1 MCRGGWY
8 TFSFRYAQALIKG
21 PSHLLSC
28 HSVTSL
34 CLLAVTPSVP
44 TEHPR
49 VHVLLLCWLCS
60 EASFFSFLAHGTA
73 NPSIT
78 PPRSA
83 CKSAVIG
90 GSIIPGQGF
99 LLGIA
104 PAGWQNAC
112 GGPFEFQF
120 PAWLVWSGLACGFFS
135 SALGRGN
142 QGTEGEGDSK
152 GLQSSGTDRQMEGAP
167 PGAITV
173 WAHRLQQ
180 TGPAQTDDG
189 QRTDG

>member
-60 EASFFSFLAHGTA
+60 EASFFFSCSWHGK
-73 NPSIT
+73 SIHHP

-83 CKSAVIG
+83 CKSAAIG

-112 GGPFEFQF
+112 GGPLEFQF
-120 PAWLVWSGLACGFFS
+120 PAWLVWSGLWFFFLSLGEGQSRDRRRRGF
-135 SALGRGN
+135 
-142 QGTEGEGDSK
+142 QGTAIQRHRPPNG
-152 GLQSSGTDRQMEGAP
+152 RCA

-173 WAHRLQQ
+173 WTHRPQQ